1 MFYEDTCLT
10 FARLNAECTAA
21 VCWFSSVEVPHCIIV
36 CYLPSSCTILNMRIV
51 CIGNKRCSKLWLLF
65 RRNFA
70 RSKGDFAALCWFA
83 SMRVPHLNIVCYMY
97 HLHVHCTCTLQLW
110 TWVDKNMAWIPV
122 SWRNIWEK
130 YLRQPVQTL
139 LVARLCNQMLTCFD
153 GSATLN
159 HSNQYL
165 PVLTSSGY
173 ECLQLH
179 IF

>member
-1 MFYEDTCLT
+1 MIVIPEELCAIEGRFCSLMLICFNGSAT
-10 FARLNAECTAA
+10 FKHSMLH
-21 VCWFSSVEVPHCIIV
+21 V
-36 CYLPSSCTILNMRIV
+36 PSSCTLYMYITTLNMSGQEDGMNT
-51 CIGNKRCSKLWLLF
+51 CILEE
-65 RRNFA
+65 
-70 RSKGDFAALCWFA
+70 
-83 SMRVPHLNIVCYMY
+83 HLRKIR
-97 HLHVHCTCTLQLW
+97 QL
-110 TWVDKNMAWIPV
+110 
-122 SWRNIWEK
+122 
-130 YLRQPVQTL
+130 VQTL